1 MNLFRVFVN
10 LFKFNRTNWKA
21 VALCFLAATVFW
33 FFNAINKEYSTNVR
47 FPLHFEFNN
56 EKFIQAKALPLEVN
70 INVKGNGW
78 DLLRSGSYGLK
89 RPSLV
94 IPLERPAEV
103 KKIVCSTLP
112 PLLASQLGRLQINYV
127 VTDTLF
133 LEIESKDAHKFKA
146 TINEKSISYKE
157 GYGRIGPIVI
167 LPDSV
172 HLEGP
177 KSLLHD
183 LPDSILLTYSGKK
196 ISGNFRES
204 IEVITNSEMI
214 KRDPPVVE
222 VMFDVGQVILISR
235 KVKLDIAKPSFGQM
249 SLSSDSVSYQVR
261 IPKDRAN
268 DFQQQVITASVDLRN
283 AKKGTMNVRPLWKGF
298 PPYAQLLRA
307 DSVDVKLF

>member
-33 FFNAINKEYSTNVR
+33 FFNALNKEYSTNVL

-56 EKFIQAKALPLEVN
+56 EKFVQAKALPEEVN

-78 DLLRSGSYGLK
+78 DLLRSGRYGLK

-94 IPLERPAEV
+94 IPLERPGEV

-112 PLLASQLGRLQINYV
+112 PLLASQLGRLQINYL

-133 LEIESKDAHKFKA
+133 LEIEPKDFHKFKA
-146 TINEKSISYKE
+146 IINEKSISYRE
-157 GYGRIGPIVI
+157 GYGRISPIVI

-172 HLEGP
+172 QLVGP

-183 LPDSILLTYSGKK
+183 LPDSIVLTYSGNK

-204 IEVITNSEMI
+204 IEVVTVNEMI

-222 VMFDVGQVILISR
+222 VMFEVGEVILVNR
-235 KVKLDIAKPSFGQM
+235 KVKLDILKPSFGQV

-261 IPKDRAN
+261 IPKGRVS
-268 DFQQQVITASVDLRN
+268 DFKQQVIIASVDLRN
-283 AKKGTMNVRPLWKGF
+283 AKKGTINVRPIWKGF
-298 PPYAQLLRA
+298 PPYVQLLRA
-307 DSVDVKLF
+307 DSIDAKLN

>member
-21 VALCFLAATVFW
+21 VSLCFLAATVFW

-47 FPLHFEFNN
+47 FSLRFEFNN
-56 EKFIQAKALPLEVN
+56 EKFIQAKALPEEVN

-89 RPSLV
+89 RPSLA

-133 LEIESKDAHKFKA
+133 LEIELKDIHAYPVVLS
-146 TINEKSISYKE
+146 EKSISYKE
-157 GYGRIGPIVI
+157 GYGRISPIVI

-172 HLEGP
+172 HLEGAR
-177 KSLLHD
+177 SLLHE
-183 LPDSILLTYSGKK
+183 LSDSIVLTYSGKK
-196 ISGNFRES
+196 ITENFRES
-204 IEVITNSEMI
+204 IEVTTNNEMI

-222 VMFDVGQVILISR
+222 VMFEVGQVMTINQ
-235 KVKLDIAKPSFGQM
+235 KVKLDVVKPSVAQM
-249 SLSSDSVSYQVR
+249 SLSSDSVFYQVQ
-261 IPKDRAN
+261 IPKDRAD
-268 DFQQQVITASVDLRN
+268 DFQKQIITATVDLRSAN
-283 AKKGTMNVRPLWKGF
+283 KGMMIVYPLWKGF
-298 PPYAQLLRA
+298 PPYVQLLRS
-307 DSVDVKLF
+307 DSIEVRIF

>member
-78 DLLRSGSYGLK
+78 DLLRSASYGLK

-146 TINEKSISYKE
+146 TIDEKSISYKE

-235 KVKLDIAKPSFGQM
+235 KVKLEVTKPSFGQM
-249 SLSSDSVSYQVR
+249 SLSKDSVSYQVL
-261 IPKDRAN
+261 IPKDRVN
-268 DFQQQVITASVDLRN
+268 DFQQQVITVSIDLRS
-283 AKKGTMNVRPLWKGF
+283 AKKGTMNVRPLWRGF
-298 PPYAQLLRA
+298 PSYAQLLSV